1 MTITTRRDA
10 LSIAVGGWLSAC
22 TGLRPSPQP
31 NPIELL
37 EQRVG
42 GRIGAMMRDPV
53 SGRTLAWREHE
64 RFAHCSSFKLS
75 LAAWVLDG
83 ARRGL
88 WLADE
93 RLQWTQ
99 NMLLSNSPATT
110 SALASG
116 LTLVELAR
124 AVVVFSDNTGANVLL
139 HRMGGPEAM
148 TAWWRSIG
156 DNVSRLDRFEPDL
169 NRVPPGSLPDTT
181 TPAAMMLTVEKLVS
195 GDILQPRDR
204 DLLTSWMAESQT
216 GLRRVRAAVLPDW
229 LTGDKTGTSLSPVN
243 VTYVDLAFAGPV
255 GKQPLIMAIWYEPA
269 AAEREL
275 SPAAEAVVAECARI
289 FFAGA
294 AE

>member
-37 EQRVG
+37 ERRVG

-53 SGRTLAWREHE
+53 NGRILAWREHE

-88 WLADE
+88 WLAEE
-93 RLQWTQ
+93 RLRWTAD
-99 NMLLSNSPATT
+99 MLLSNSPATT
-110 SALASG
+110 AALAEG
-116 LTLVELAR
+116 LTMAELAR
-124 AVVVFSDNTGANVLL
+124 AVVVFSDNTAANVLL
-139 HRMGGPEAM
+139 RRMGGPEEM

-181 TPAAMMLTVEKLVS
+181 TPAAMMQTVEKLVL
-195 GDILQPRDR
+195 GNVLPAADR
-204 DLLTSWMAESQT
+204 DLVISWMVETQT
-216 GLRRVRAAVLPDW
+216 GLRRVRAAVPCGW
-229 LTGDKTGTSLSPVN
+229 VAGDKTGTSLSPVN
-243 VTYVDLAFAGPV
+243 VTYVDLAFAGRS
-255 GKQPLIMAIWYEPA
+255 GRDPLIMAIWYEPA
-269 AAEREL
+269 DASREL
-275 SPAAEAVVAECARI
+275 SSAAEAVLAECARI
-289 FFAGA
+289 FI
-294 AE
+294 AEAMR